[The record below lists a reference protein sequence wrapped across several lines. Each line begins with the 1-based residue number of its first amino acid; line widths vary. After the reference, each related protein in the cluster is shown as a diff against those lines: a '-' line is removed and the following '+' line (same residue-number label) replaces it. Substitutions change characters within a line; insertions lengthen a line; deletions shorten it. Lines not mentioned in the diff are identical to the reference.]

1 MNMQRM
7 SSKGTYQYLG
17 FIGGTCLV
25 RIEAPRLRL
34 PPAYWAFG
42 FTACE
47 RTLAK
52 SRRSIVM
59 AAALELPTLLLLLV
73 LLILGGHFAIAHRFD
88 FIAS

>member
-1 MNMQRM
+1 
-7 SSKGTYQYLG
+7 
-17 FIGGTCLV
+17 
-25 RIEAPRLRL
+25 
-34 PPAYWAFG
+34 
-42 FTACE
+42 
-47 RTLAK
+47 LAE